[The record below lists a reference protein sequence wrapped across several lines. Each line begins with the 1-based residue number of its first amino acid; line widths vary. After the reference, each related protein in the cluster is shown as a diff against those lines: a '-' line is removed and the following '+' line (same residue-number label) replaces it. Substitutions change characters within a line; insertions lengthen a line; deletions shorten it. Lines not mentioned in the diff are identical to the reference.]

1 MMLDDHGDGPGA
13 EVRTPWGRSNRPLAR
28 AVVQPLQSFLQTEV
42 SSGVVL
48 LAAALVA
55 LLWANSPWHASYE
68 AFWGTTLRL
77 EAGPIVLREDLRGWV
92 NEGLLTLFFFVV
104 GLELKRELTTGE
116 LRDARAVALPAVAA
130 LGGMLAPAAIYLL
143 VNAGDASSRGWA
155 IPIATDIAFA
165 LAILNLAVRRAP
177 RGPKAFLL
185 TLAIVDDIG
194 AIVVIATFY
203 AAALEWAA
211 IAVAAAGLGAIV
223 ALQRIQVRFTPL
235 YVAIGVAV
243 WAATL
248 HSGVHATIA
257 GVALGLL
264 TPAIPFQRPAAVS
277 REAHRVAD
285 ETVDDPEPPDAD
297 SPQWLRLASLSRE
310 AVSPLARLEALL
322 HPWTSFVI
330 VPLFAVANAGVRL
343 PAPGDIGELSAPVAL
358 GVALGLIAGKPL
370 GIVGAVMLAGR
381 MRLAGLPAGSSRL
394 QVVGISLVA
403 GIGFTVSLFIAE
415 LAFERGAALRSAKIG
430 IICASALAGALGFVV
445 LSRTTG
451 GGVARGSATG
461 STGAATRAP

>member
-1 MMLDDHGDGPGA
+1 MLDDHGDGPGA
-13 EVRTPWGRSNRPLAR
+13 EVRTPWGRSDRPLAR
-28 AVVQPLQSFLQTEV
+28 AVLQPLQSFLQTEV

-77 EAGPIVLREDLRGWV
+77 EAGPIVVREDLRGWV
-92 NEGLLTLFFFVV
+92 NEGLLTLFLFVV

-143 VNAGDASSRGWA
+143 LNAGDASIRGWG

-165 LAILNLAVRRAP
+165 LAILSLGARRAP

-203 AAALEWAA
+203 AGTLEWAA
-211 IAVAAAGLGAIV
+211 IAVAGAGLGAIV

-235 YVAIGVAV
+235 YVALGVAV
-243 WAATL
+243 WAATF

-264 TPAIPFQRPAAVS
+264 TPAVPFQRPAAVS

-285 ETVDDPEPPDAD
+285 QTVDDPEPPDAD

-330 VPLFAVANAGVRL
+330 VPLFALANAGVFLEAEALGDAVTSPIVLGIAFGLVVGKVLGITLVAWGATRIGLARL
-343 PAPGDIGELSAPVAL
+343 PDGVGWFEVL
-358 GVALGLIAGKPL
+358 GVA
-370 GIVGAVMLAGR
+370 
-381 MRLAGLPAGSSRL
+381 S
-394 QVVGISLVA
+394 VA
-403 GIGFTVSLFIAE
+403 GIGFTVSLFVAG
-415 LAFERGAALRSAKIG
+415 LAFGEGERLDAAKLGVLGASLLAGVLGAALLSAGRRRKR
-430 IICASALAGALGFVV
+430 AG
-445 LSRTTG
+445 T
-451 GGVARGSATG
+451 RGC
-461 STGAATRAP
+461 